1 MRIRRHFEPFQDFKI
16 TPKVWKWLGIGAGVV
31 LAGYLTAYLVLFPA
45 PFLPG
50 HQPVPR
56 VLGLTVPEAQA
67 EIQKSKLQVTDGGA
81 EPHPTATAGI
91 VIWQDPPP
99 GVIAPEGTKVVL
111 VSSAGPPKIPVPDVA
126 KLDVGLAQSLVSAA
140 GLVVSQVTDGGAEPH
155 PTATA
160 GIVIWQD
167 PPPGV
172 IAPEGPKVSLVS
184 SAGPPKIPVP
194 DVSNLDATLA
204 QSLVA
209 AAGLVVSQVESVQ
222 AASPTGLAMLTRP
235 PAGTAL
241 APGAGVSIVISRG
254 APTIP
259 IPDLLGMASADAR
272 TRLETEGLQLGTV
285 TRRRT
290 ADASPGTVVG
300 QRPAAGTL
308 AAPGTVVDVVVAR
321 SPQ

>member
-1 MRIRRHFEPFQDFKI
+1 MRVRRHFESIEGVKI
-16 TPKVWKWLGIGAGVV
+16 DRRVWKWLGIGAAMV
-31 LAGYLTAYLVLFPA
+31 LAGYLTAYFVLFPA

-50 HQPVPR
+50 HQAVPR
-56 VLGLTVPEAQA
+56 VLGLTVVEAQA
-67 EIQKSKLQVTDGGA
+67 EIQKSQLQVTDGGA
-81 EPHPTATAGI
+81 EPHPSAAQGV

-99 GVIAPEGTKVVL
+99 GVIAPEGTKVTL
-111 VSSAGPPKIPVPDVA
+111 VASAGPPKIPVPDVA
-126 KLDVGLAQSLVSAA
+126 NMEASLAQLLISAA
-140 GLVVSQVTDGGAEPH
+140 GLT
-155 PTATA
+155 
-160 GIVIWQD
+160 
-167 PPPGV
+167 
-172 IAPEGPKVSLVS
+172 
-184 SAGPPKIPVP
+184 
-194 DVSNLDATLA
+194 
-204 QSLVA
+204 
-209 AAGLVVSQVESVQ
+209 VSQVESVQ
-222 AASPTGLAMLTRP
+222 AAQPTGLAMMTRP

-241 APGAGVSIVISRG
+241 TPGAGLTLVVSRG

-290 ADASPGTVVG
+290 GEAAPGTVVG

>member
-1 MRIRRHFEPFQDFKI
+1 MRIRRRFEPSFQDLKI
-16 TPKVWKWLGIGAGVV
+16 DRRMWRWVAIGVGVV

-50 HQPVPR
+50 HQAVPR
-56 VLGLTVPEAQA
+56 VLGLTVAEAQA
-67 EIQKSKLQVTDGGA
+67 EIQKAKLQVTEGGA
-81 EPHPTATAGI
+81 EPHPTAAQGV

-99 GVIAPEGTKVVL
+99 DVIAAEGTKVTL

-126 KLDVGLAQSLVSAA
+126 GLDASLAQSM
-140 GLVVSQVTDGGAEPH
+140 
-155 PTATA
+155 
-160 GIVIWQD
+160 
-167 PPPGV
+167 
-172 IAPEGPKVSLVS
+172 
-184 SAGPPKIPVP
+184 
-194 DVSNLDATLA
+194 
-204 QSLVA
+204 VA

-222 AASPTGLAMLTRP
+222 AAAPTGLAMMTRP

-241 APGAGVSIVISRG
+241 AAGAGLTVVVSRG

-259 IPDLLGMASADAR
+259 VPDLLGMASADAR

-290 ADASPGTVVG
+290 TEGSPGTVVA
-300 QRPAAGTL
+300 QSPAAGTL
-308 AAPGTVVDVVVAR
+308 AAPGTVVDIVVAR